1 MAKQKALLTIL
12 EVSEAADQAF
22 LASLSE
28 SDRAE
33 QGSYEAWSAKDN
45 LAHTGYWADF
55 HAGRTAGWA
64 RGQKSEPSPQYDQAN
79 KAAYER
85 FAGASWSDVEAFCME
100 AHARMV
106 ELIQSL
112 EEAVLEGPSVDSDGQ
127 PLWQALLGTSYSHK
141 LTHYS
146 EFYQKRGRNTDAT
159 RLWAEWAELV
169 APLDESPA
177 WQGGVHYN
185 AACSLAL
192 AGHREGALAR
202 LRTGLA
208 FRPSL
213 KSWSRRDADLA
224 ILHDD
229 PGYRELFAP
238 DYWWNALEA
247 GPQAEALADQ
257 FLRTLSMLKVAIA
270 TCPQDGWREGETL
283 YQRPAGMTLHIVQA
297 MDTYSAMQAGGQ
309 SGDPLGDINWED
321 REASHL
327 PSQVEVQAYLELVEQ
342 RLAHFI
348 ADSDLEAEE
357 TLFPWTGS
365 SLLSRALYALRHA
378 QHHLADLA
386 MELQRRGL
394 RPPDWQ

>member
-1 MAKQKALLTIL
+1 MKR
-12 EVSEAADQAF
+12 
-22 LASLSE
+22 SLV
-28 SDRAE
+28 
-33 QGSYEAWSAKDN
+33 
-45 LAHTGYWADF
+45 
-55 HAGRTAGWA
+55 A
-64 RGQKSEPSPQYDQAN
+64 RL
-79 KAAYER
+79 
-85 FAGASWSDVEAFCME
+85 
-100 AHARMV
+100 ARMV
-106 ELIQSL
+106 ELVQDL
-112 EEAVLEGPSVDSDGQ
+112 DEERLEGPSIDSDGQ
-127 PLWQALLGTSYSHK
+127 PLWQALLMTSYTHK

-146 EFYQKRGRNTDAT
+146 EFYQNRGRSSEAG

-192 AGHREGALAR
+192 AGDQEGALAR

-213 KSWSRRDADLA
+213 KSWSRRDTDLA

-238 DYWWNALEA
+238 EYWWKALEA
-247 GPQAEALADQ
+247 GPHAEALADQ
-257 FLRTLSMLKVAIA
+257 FLRTLSMLKLAIA
-270 TCPQDGWREGETL
+270 TYPEDGWREGETL
-283 YQRPAGMTLHIVQA
+283 YQRPAGMALHIVQA
-297 MDTYSAMQAGGQ
+297 LDTFSAVQAGGQ
-309 SGDPLGDINWED
+309 SGDPLGEINWED
-321 REASHL
+321 REASRL
-327 PSQVEVQAYLELVEQ
+327 PSQDAVQSYLELVEE
-342 RLAHFI
+342 RLAQFI
-348 ADSDLEAEE
+348 AGSDLEADE

-365 SLLSRALYALRHA
+365 SLLSRALYALRHT